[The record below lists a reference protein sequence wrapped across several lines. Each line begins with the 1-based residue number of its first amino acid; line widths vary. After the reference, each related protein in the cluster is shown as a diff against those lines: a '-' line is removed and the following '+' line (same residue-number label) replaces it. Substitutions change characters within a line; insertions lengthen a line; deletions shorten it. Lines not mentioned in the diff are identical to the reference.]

1 MQFPLWIPFENEWWT
16 FCVLLI
22 SILIFVLGSEL
33 ILQFGWLSPNS
44 NRRLVHMTIGL
55 LITLSPL
62 IFSTY
67 HQPSTLAFI
76 FIILNIF
83 AFNNKIFKGIHSQ
96 GRITYGTIYFPIAYF
111 ILTIGFWQYTELIII
126 SLSLLALSDPLAAII
141 GENTTHGVEFT
152 AWKDKKTVQGTAAFF
167 ISAILLIW
175 MITNYLFAYSNTY
188 LLFFTLFTAT
198 GATLAEICSHRGSDN
213 LSIPIVS
220 ILFMIGFLESFPP
233 STSYLFDTIII
244 ETLFIQISITI
255 LFYIA
260 YRLKALTLDGLLG
273 GLVMGFII
281 ILLGSYYYLLPLAI
295 FFILS
300 SFLSK
305 ILRSTSF
312 YRTKGSKRDIIQVY
326 ANGGIALFICII
338 DHFHNEPI
346 LIFLFFSSVSA
357 AMADTWA
364 TEFGKL
370 SKHKPLSIISLRPID
385 HGLSGG
391 ITRIGTLGSL
401 MGSCIIGFTIWCIMP
416 IPSKIT
422 YGIILSGFLAA
433 LFDSILGATIQGKY
447 EDQNGMIIEN
457 KEPNVILIS
466 GYSWVNNDTVNLL
479 NTTMA
484 PILMYI
490 YLLAI

>member
-1 MQFPLWIPFENEWWT
+1 MQFPIWIPFENEWWT

-33 ILQFGWLSPNS
+33 ILQFKWLSPDS
-44 NRRLVHMTIGL
+44 NRRMVHMAIGM

-62 IFSTY
+62 VFSTY
-67 HQPSTLAFI
+67 YQPSTLALI
-76 FIILNIF
+76 FIILNII

-96 GRITYGTIYFPIAYF
+96 NRITYGTIYFPIAYF

-126 SLSLLALSDPLAAII
+126 SLSLLALSDPLAALM
-141 GENTTHGVEFT
+141 GENATHKIEFT
-152 AWKDKKTVQGTAAFF
+152 TWKDKKTVQGTIAFF

-175 MITNYLFAYSNTY
+175 MITNHLFAYSNTY
-188 LLFFTLFTAT
+188 LIFFTLFTAT
-198 GATLAEICSHRGSDN
+198 GATIAEICSHRGSDN

-233 STSYLFDTIII
+233 SSSHLLDAMII
-244 ETLFIQISITI
+244 EKLFILISITI
-255 LFYIA
+255 LFFIA
-260 YRLKALTLDGLLG
+260 YKLKALTLDGFFG

-281 ILLGSYYYLLPLAI
+281 TLIGSYYYLMPLAI

-300 SFLSK
+300 SLLSK
-305 ILRSTSF
+305 ILRNASF
-312 YRTKGSKRDIIQVY
+312 YRTKGSERDIVQVY

-338 DHFHNEPI
+338 DHFHNEP
-346 LIFLFFSSVSA
+346 LFLYLFFSSVSA
-357 AMADTWA
+357 AMGDTWA

-370 SKHKPLSIISLRPID
+370 SKHKPLSIISLRSID

-401 MGSCIIGFTIWCIMP
+401 MGSCIIGFTVWCIMP

-457 KEPNVILIS
+457 KETNAILIS
-466 GYSWVNNDTVNLL
+466 GYSWINNDTVNLL
-479 NTTMA
+479 NTIIA
-484 PILMYI
+484 PIFMYI
-490 YLLAI
+490 YFLVI